1 MIDAVEPNDDTNEED
16 DTPVRAL
23 LDRRTLSGRP
33 FTEKDS
39 VACALVARA
48 RAKRLR
54 ETDNPAA
61 ALIWSHH
68 AGRHMLR
75 ARCLAVEVAA

>member
-1 MIDAVEPNDDTNEED
+1 MLDTVEPNDDTNDED
-16 DTPVRAL
+16 ETPVRAL
-23 LDRRTLSGRP
+23 FDKRSRAGRP
-33 FTEKDS
+33 FTAEHS
-39 VACALVARA
+39 VACAMVARA

-54 ETDNPAA
+54 ESGNSAA